1 MPIAKSTEKFLA
13 EIYGDGKITP
23 GEYIAARNLADEK
36 CQAVEAELGGNN
48 DFTAFQKSC
57 DVTVQLMQNI
67 AVGLK
72 DEDIT
77 DLGRAKILDA
87 LQAQFGY
94 LKASV
99 DLIGGAIL

>member
-1 MPIAKSTEKFLA
+1 MPIAKSTEEFLA

-23 GEYIAARNLADEK
+23 GEFMAARKMADEK
-36 CQAVEAELGGNN
+36 CRAVEAELGGNN

-67 AVGLK
+67 AVGLGE
-72 DEDIT
+72 EDIT
-77 DLGRAKILDA
+77 DLGRAKIVDA

-94 LKASV
+94 LRASLDLVGKA
-99 DLIGGAIL
+99 LF